1 MLYPKII
8 VFLQIQNYWKD
19 MDIKHENTDGLN
31 AVVKVDINKDDYQ
44 PKVDKILKDY
54 KKSANVPGFRKGRVP
69 MGLIKKQYG
78 KAVLVD
84 EVNKLLQDALNNYIQ
99 EEKLDILGNPLPKP
113 QDDFD
118 WNKEDY
124 IFEFELGLAP
134 DFDIDLKPKK
144 GIRQFKIE
152 ADKEMVDNQIKSIR
166 KQYGKLV
173 TQNEVEKAYLVQGK
187 FENEAEEI
195 DAEATIKPEELNNKK
210 DQKLLIGAKVN
221 DSITFNTKKLF
232 KDTADL
238 ANHLGIEKDKAKDLD
253 IEVTFNINEINEEI
267 LAELNEELFEKIYP
281 GEDIKTEK
289 ELREKI
295 KSDAEKQLEQQ
306 SDQQLLNDVSEYLID
321 NAEFDLPSEFL
332 KKWLQVS
339 GEKELTEEEAKEE
352 FEKSEKGLR
361 FQLIEGKILKDNNLQ
376 PTIEEVKATL
386 KERIKMQMAQFGQSD
401 MPEEQLDSITQ
412 GILQKEE
419 EVKKISDQVVNQKLL
434 DFYKENANLKV
445 KKMTY
450 QKFIDEV
457 YK

>member
-1 MLYPKII
+1 
-8 VFLQIQNYWKD
+8 
-19 MDIKHENTDGLN
+19 MDIKHENTDTVN
-31 AVVKVDINKDDYQ
+31 AVVKVDIHKDDYQ

-54 KKSANVPGFRKGRVP
+54 KKSANIPGFRKGHVP
-69 MGLIKKQYG
+69 LGLIKKQYG

-84 EVNKLLQDALNNYIQ
+84 EVNKLLQDALNKYIT

-118 WNKEDY
+118 WNNEDY
-124 IFEFELGLAP
+124 QFEFELGLAP
-134 DFDIDLKPKK
+134 DFEIDLKPKK
-144 GIRQFKIE
+144 GIRHFKIE
-152 ADKEMVDNQIKSIR
+152 ADKEMVDNQVKSIR

-173 TQNEVEKAYLVQGK
+173 SQDEVKADYLVQGT
-187 FENEAEEI
+187 FENEAEDI
-195 DAEATIKPEELNNKK
+195 NAETTLKPKDLNNKK

-221 DSITFNTKKLF
+221 DSVSFNTKKLF

-238 ANHLGIEKDKAKDLD
+238 AKHLGIEEDKAKDLD
-253 IEVTFNINEINEEI
+253 IEVTFNISEINEEI

-295 KSDAEKQLEQQ
+295 KTDAEQQLEQQ
-306 SDQQLLNDVSEYLID
+306 SDQQLLNDISEYLID
-321 NAEFDLPSEFL
+321 NINFELPSDFL
-332 KKWLQVS
+332 KRWLQVS
-339 GEKELTEEEAKEE
+339 GEKELTEEEAVAE

-376 PTIEEVKATL
+376 PTTDEVKSTL

-401 MPEEQLDSITQ
+401 MPDDQLENIAQ
-412 GILQKEE
+412 NILQKEE
-419 EVKKISDQVVNQKLL
+419 EVKKISDQVINQKLL

-445 KKMTY
+445 KKMNY

>member
-1 MLYPKII
+1 M
-8 VFLQIQNYWKD
+8 N
-19 MDIKHENTDGLN
+19 IKHENTDSLN

-54 KKSANVPGFRKGRVP
+54 KKSANIPGFRKGHVP
-69 MGLIKKQYG
+69 IGLIKKQYG

-84 EVNKLLQDALNNYIQ
+84 EVNKLLQDALNNYIL

-118 WNKEDY
+118 WNKEAY
-124 IFEFELGLAP
+124 RFEFELGLAP
-134 DFDIDLKPKK
+134 DFDVDLKPKK

-173 TQNEVEKAYLVQGK
+173 SQNEVKTGYLVQGK
-187 FENEAEEI
+187 FENEAEDI
-195 DAEATIKPEELNNKK
+195 DAETSLKPEDLNNKK
-210 DQKLLIGAKVN
+210 DQKLLIGAHVN
-221 DSITFNTKKLF
+221 DSVSFKSKKLF
-232 KDTADL
+232 KETSEL
-238 ANHLGIEKDKAKDLD
+238 AKHFGIDEDKAKDLD

-295 KSDAEKQLEQQ
+295 KFDAEKQLEQQ

-321 NAEFDLPSEFL
+321 NIEFDLPSEFL

-339 GEKELTEEEAKEE
+339 GEKEMTEEEAKEE

-376 PTIEEVKATL
+376 PTIDEVKTTL

-401 MPEEQLDSITQ
+401 MPEEQLDSIAQ
-412 GILQKEE
+412 SILQKEE

-434 DFYKENANLKV
+434 DFYKGNANLKV
-445 KKMTY
+445 KKLTY